1 MKRLLLIII
10 LTLNFQTLAKADNIR
25 DFEIEGVSI
34 GDSLLSF
41 GSEKKIKS
49 IKTNDQYPNDK
60 YIIYEANKLIENT
73 KYDIFTVTTKKN
85 DRKYIIT
92 NLSGSIYYKDLN
104 ECFKIRQRIRTDVE
118 KLFNFDEVSESKYKS
133 QDGEATV
140 HGLQFYLKP
149 YPSVES
155 IVLNCNHYFDSEQK
169 KRFSITVNPQ
179 DFANYLI
186 NEAYK

>member
-1 MKRLLLIII
+1 MKKIFIII
-10 LTLNFQTLAKADNIR
+10 IYLISLQIIVKADNIS

-60 YIIYEANKLIENT
+60 YIIYEASKLIENT

-85 DRKYIIT
+85 DKKYIIT
-92 NLSGSIYYKDLN
+92 NLSGGIYYKDLN
-104 ECFKIRQRIRTDVE
+104 ECFKIRQQIRTDVE

-133 QDGEATV
+133 QDGEATI

-155 IVLNCNHYFDSEQK
+155 IVLNCNHYFDPEQK

-179 DFANYLI
+179 NFANYLI